1 MARLVKKLKSPKS
14 DRLPRRAE
22 SPPRRGRL
30 HSTTVQQLRQMI
42 VTGQIAPGAPLRETQ
57 LCEVLGISRSP
68 LREAIRTLAR
78 EGLVTLFPNRSA
90 VSASIN
96 FLEIEALFQ
105 TMGYLE
111 SVATTLLC
119 ARATDEDIREISV
132 LHHQMLVYYHKRDLK
147 NYIDINQAIHR
158 TIMRLSGNVV
168 LCELWELLAPR
179 VERSRTAA
187 NLYPNRWH
195 AAVLEHEEIL
205 RCLVAREGENVGKL
219 MIQHYVNGLVPLKPA
234 TAADDRLPTP
244 E

>member
-1 MARLVKKLKSPKS
+1 MARQVKKLKRQARPSS
-14 DRLPRRAE
+14 RVGAPR
-22 SPPRRGRL
+22 RRGRL

-42 VTGQIAPGAPLRETQ
+42 VTGQIIPGAPLRETE
-57 LCEVLGISRSP
+57 LCEALGISRSP

-90 VSASIN
+90 VAASID
-96 FLEIEALFQ
+96 FPEIEALFQ

-111 SVATTLLC
+111 SIATTLLC
-119 ARATDEDIREISV
+119 ARANDEDIREIV
-132 LHHQMLVYYHKRDLK
+132 ILHHQMLVHYHKRDLK
-147 NYIDINQAIHR
+147 KYIDINQSIHR

-205 RCLVAREGENVGKL
+205 RCLVAREGEKVAKL
-219 MIQHYVNGLVPLKPA
+219 MTEHYVNGLVGLRPAASAEDLIPLPG
-234 TAADDRLPTP
+234 
-244 E
+244 

>member
-1 MARLVKKLKSPKS
+1 MTRLVKKSQEQ
-14 DRLPRRAE
+14 DRPSRRAE
-22 SPPRRGRL
+22 APRRRGRL

-42 VTGQIAPGAPLRETQ
+42 VTGQIAPGAPLRETE

-90 VSASIN
+90 VAASIN
-96 FLEIEALFQ
+96 FPEIEALFQ

-111 SVATTLLC
+111 SVAATLLC
-119 ARATDEDIREISV
+119 ARATDEDIREISI
-132 LHHQMLVYYHKRDLK
+132 LHHQMLVYYHKRELK
-147 NYIDINQAIHR
+147 NYIDVNQSIHR

-179 VERSRTAA
+179 LERSRTAG
-187 NLYPNRWH
+187 NRDPSRWH

-205 RCLVAREGENVGKL
+205 RCLVAREGENVARL
-219 MIQHYVNGLVPLKPA
+219 MTEHYVNGFAALKPMA
-234 TAADDRLPTP
+234 AADDRLAFPGK
-244 E
+244 

>member
-1 MARLVKKLKSPKS
+1 MARQVKKLKPQA
-14 DRLPRRAE
+14 RLSGRAE
-22 SPPRRGRL
+22 APRRRGRL

-42 VTGQIAPGAPLRETQ
+42 VTGQIIPGAPLRETE

-90 VSASIN
+90 VAASID
-96 FLEIEALFQ
+96 FPQVEALFQ

-111 SVATTLLC
+111 SIATTLLC
-119 ARATDEDIREISV
+119 ARANDEEIREIV
-132 LHHQMLVYYHKRDLK
+132 ILHHQMLVHYHKRDLK
-147 NYIDINQAIHR
+147 MYIDINQSIHR

-168 LCELWELLAPR
+168 LCELWEMLAPR
-179 VERSRTAA
+179 VERSRTVA

-205 RCLVAREGENVGKL
+205 RCLVAREGEKVAKL
-219 MIQHYVNGLVPLKPA
+219 MTEHYVNGLVGLRPA
-234 TAADDRLPTP
+234 PSADDLVPLPG
-244 E
+244 

>member
-1 MARLVKKLKSPKS
+1 
-14 DRLPRRAE
+14 
-22 SPPRRGRL
+22 
-30 HSTTVQQLRQMI
+30 MI
-42 VTGQIAPGAPLRETQ
+42 VTGQIAPGAPLRETE
-57 LCEVLGISRSP
+57 LCEILGISRSP

-90 VSASIN
+90 VAASIN
-96 FLEIEALFQ
+96 FPEIEALFQ

-119 ARATDEDIREISV
+119 ARASDEDIREISI

-147 NYIDINQAIHR
+147 NYIDINQSIHR

-179 VERSRTAA
+179 VERSRTVA
-187 NLYPNRWH
+187 NLDPNRWH

-219 MIQHYVNGLVPLKPA
+219 MVQHYANGLVALKPA
-234 TAADDRLPTP
+234 TTEDHRPPIP

>member
-1 MARLVKKLKSPKS
+1 MARQVKKLRPRA
-14 DRLPRRAE
+14 RLSSRAKAPR
-22 SPPRRGRL
+22 RRGRL

-42 VTGQIAPGAPLRETQ
+42 VTGQIIPGAPLRETE

-90 VSASIN
+90 VAASID
-96 FLEIEALFQ
+96 FPEIEALFQ

-111 SVATTLLC
+111 SIAVTLLC
-119 ARATDEDIREISV
+119 ARANDEEIREIV
-132 LHHQMLVYYHKRDLK
+132 ILHHQMLVHYHKRDLK
-147 NYIDINQAIHR
+147 KYIDINQSIHR

-205 RCLVAREGENVGKL
+205 RCLVAREGEKVAKL
-219 MIQHYVNGLVPLKPA
+219 MTEHYVNGLVGLRPA
-234 TAADDRLPTP
+234 ASADDLIPLPG
-244 E
+244 